1 MAHATHTGK
10 LITPEGEKEFK
21 CPDDVFILD
30 QAEEEGVDLP
40 CSCRAGA
47 CSSCAAKIV
56 QGTVD
61 QFDISFLGGD
71 QIEAGWVL
79 TCYAY
84 PMSDLVIETLKEEEL
99 IASS

>member
-1 MAHATHTGK
+1 VWRQWRNTHTGK
-10 LITPEGEKEFK
+10 FITPEGEKEFK

-56 QGTVD
+56 QGTVW
-61 QFDISFLGGD
+61 ISLILAFL
-71 QIEAGWVL
+71 EV
-79 TCYAY
+79 TR
-84 PMSDLVIETLKEEEL
+84 
-99 IASS
+99 

>member
-1 MAHATHTGK
+1 MLMQGWG
-10 LITPEGEKEFK
+10 LFFM
-21 CPDDVFILD
+21 CCQD
-30 QAEEEGVDLP
+30 
-40 CSCRAGA
+40 CSRDCM
-47 CSSCAAKIV
+47 
-56 QGTVD
+56 D

-99 IASS
+99 ISSS